1 MQRRDLAESLRE
13 QGIRAQESA
22 STEAELSSQA
32 KTQWTD
38 QKDASL
44 CPRLSLEIVIANQR
58 GADQLRRAR

>member
-44 CPRLSLEIVIANQR
+44 GPRLSLEIVIANQR
-58 GADQLRRAR
+58 GADQLRRS